1 MENVKI
7 AAIGGGT
14 GLSMLLAGLKQYTH
28 NVTAIVTVAD
38 DGGSSGRLRDDLG
51 MCAPGDIRNCINALA
66 NSELRDVLNYR
77 FTEGA
82 LKGHSFGNIWLAALN
97 GMSES
102 FEDAVRIMNRQMNVS
117 GEVVPVTNESINLK
131 AYLKNGS
138 VICGESKIGHR
149 KALVSSIDR
158 VEIEP
163 EHPQPVREAIDRIK
177 EADIIVMGPGS
188 LYTSII
194 PNLLVDE
201 VVETIKASKALKIY
215 VCNIMTQ
222 PGETDNYSAYDH
234 LEAIEKHSY
243 PDIIDYMITN
253 VKPVEEDMLKRYL
266 KEGGKP
272 VELKKSDFAGK
283 KTKLIEENLL
293 SEDTKYVKHDCMK
306 IAKIIMDILKNN
318 WGKD

>member
-1 MENVKI
+1 MTDVKV

-14 GLSMLLAGLKQYTH
+14 GLSMLLKGLKKYTH

-38 DGGSSGRLRDDLG
+38 DGGSSGRLRNELG

-82 LKGHSFGNIWLAALN
+82 LAGHSFGNIWLAALN
-97 GMSES
+97 GMSDS
-102 FEDAVRIMNRQMNVS
+102 FEDAVSIMNRQMHVD
-117 GEVVPVTNESINLK
+117 GEVLPVTNESVVLK
-131 AYLKNGS
+131 AYLENGI

-149 KALVSSIDR
+149 KALVSAIEY

-163 EHPQPVREAIDRIK
+163 KKPEPVRKAIECLQ

-194 PNLLVDE
+194 PNLLVDG
-201 VVETIKASKALKIY
+201 VVDTIRKSNALKVY

-222 PGETDNYSAYDH
+222 PGETDNYTASQH
-234 LEAIEKHSY
+234 LRAIEKHSY
-243 PDIIDYMITN
+243 EGIAGYIIAN
-253 VKPVEEDMLKRYL
+253 RKPVDEDILARYAL
-266 KEGGKP
+266 EGGKP
-272 VELKKSDFAGK
+272 VELDSDNFRNG
-283 KTKLIEENLL
+283 KTKIIEANLL
-293 SEDTKYVKHDCMK
+293 AQDATYVKHDCDK
-306 IAKIIMDILKNN
+306 IAKIIMNLY
-318 WGKD
+318 GKE